1 MSWRDELQAL
11 RAEGYDVLDWL
22 SAAEDADGALTV
34 TACLLRS
41 AEPSQVRLVHAPAPV
56 PSVADMFASAAW
68 HERETA
74 EMFGVAFDGHPDPR
88 PLLLAADDEP
98 PLRKSTALPARLD
111 PWPGAVDPAKP
122 RRPQAPPGTPW

>member
-1 MSWRDELQAL
+1 MSWREDVSAL

-22 SAAEDADGALTV
+22 SAAEDTGGLVTI

-41 AEPSQVRLVHAPAPV
+41 DDPSQVRLVHAQAPV
-56 PSVADMFASAAW
+56 PSVTDLFASAAW

-74 EMFGVAFDGHPDPR
+74 EMFAVTFEGHPDPR
-88 PLLLAADDEP
+88 PLLLAAGQAP
-98 PLRKSTALPARLD
+98 ALRKATALPARLD

-122 RRPQAPPGTPW
+122 LRPQAPPGTPW